1 MNIPVYQSGYGQCNL
16 SIGLFLHYLIS
27 NIKIRSCFLFPGG
40 TSTPDWPNSPGR
52 CVVEGKHATL
62 PEKCPLKLFSQS
74 VATLAIFADIQRCR
88 HPDIQHTTFPM
99 LWVGR
104 DGVVVLIYDRV
115 NDIFM
120 ISNIISWDGCEAFA
134 AIWAA
139 VSYNLFPALDLSQFK
154 RYECG
159 LKAKLDE
166 MGNRVEQ
173 CWYLVSRA
181 NFKDS
186 KDNSS
191 SILPRY
197 KAV

>member
-1 MNIPVYQSGYGQCNL
+1 M
-16 SIGLFLHYLIS
+16 
-27 NIKIRSCFLFPGG
+27 FPGG
-40 TSTPDWPNSPGR
+40 TSTPHRPNSPGR

-62 PEKCPLKLFSQS
+62 PGKSLLKLFSQS
-74 VATLAIFADIQRCR
+74 VATLAIFADIQRRR
-88 HPDIQHTTFPM
+88 HPKKHTTFPM
-99 LWVGR
+99 LWVGM

-120 ISNIISWDGCEAFA
+120 ISNIISWDGCEAVA

-154 RYECG
+154 QYECG

-166 MGNRVEQ
+166 MGKEVEQ
-173 CWYLVSRA
+173 YWYLVSRA

>member
-16 SIGLFLHYLIS
+16 SIALFLHYLIS

-40 TSTPDWPNSPGR
+40 TSTPDRPNSPGG

-74 VATLAIFADIQRCR
+74 VATLAIFADIQLSR
-88 HPDIQHTTFPM
+88 HRDIKHKAFPM

-120 ISNIISWDGCEAFA
+120 ISDIISWKGYEAFA

-139 VSYNLFPALDLSQFK
+139 VSYNLFPPLDLSQFK
-154 RYECG
+154 HCECG

-166 MGNRVEQ
+166 MGMKEEKY
-173 CWYLVSRA
+173 WYLVSRA

-191 SILPRY
+191 SILPRHE
-197 KAV
+197 AV